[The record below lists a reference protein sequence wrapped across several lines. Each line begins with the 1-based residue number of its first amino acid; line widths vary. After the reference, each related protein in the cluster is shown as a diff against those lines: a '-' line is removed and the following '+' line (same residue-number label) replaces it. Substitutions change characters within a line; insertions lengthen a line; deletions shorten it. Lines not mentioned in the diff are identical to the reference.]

1 MALICAHTFKA
12 AVAECVASAA
22 RMDKCRQAVR
32 TVPAGWFY
40 SYYSCCHNAIFLLE
54 EQLTGSTY
62 KTGRFLDNAAGS
74 NSPQG
79 GCSLSS
85 MSVKPFSLTEDR
97 YDQSTFMGRLSRI
110 QSIFNPFLLT
120 KSSAD
125 IEVSVFTSF
134 ILSSSSFSHKSVVAL
149 CIYFDCDRLCYYL
162 ASVPFY

>member
-62 KTGRFLDNAAGS
+62 KTAG
-74 NSPQG
+74 PWTTPR
-79 GCSLSS
+79 
-85 MSVKPFSLTEDR
+85 V
-97 YDQSTFMGRLSRI
+97 RI
-110 QSIFNPFLLT
+110 RHRVGVRCHQ
-120 KSSAD
+120 
-125 IEVSVFTSF
+125 
-134 ILSSSSFSHKSVVAL
+134 
-149 CIYFDCDRLCYYL
+149 
-162 ASVPFY
+162 

>member
-125 IEVSVFTSF
+125 IEVSVFTLLYF
-134 ILSSSSFSHKSVVAL
+134 IFFFFFSQKRCCFV
-149 CIYFDCDRLCYYL
+149 YL
-162 ASVPFY
+162 F